1 MAGGFSLRLD
11 AKGLGRLARTL
22 KQAGA
27 DMGDLKAAYKRAA
40 EVVKP
45 EVKDLTP
52 VRSGRLRRTI
62 RTGATQKA
70 GVVRAM
76 GDLKAAYK
84 RAAEVV
90 KPEVKDLTPVRSGRL
105 RRTIRTGATQK
116 AGVVRA
122 GNGSVVYAG
131 VINYGWPGHHIEPK
145 WFMQDGLIS
154 AEAEVDGIFADAM
167 DKAIQQIKGA

>member
-27 DMGDLKAAYKRAA
+27 DMGDLKAAYKRA
-40 EVVKP
+40 
-45 EVKDLTP
+45 T
-52 VRSGRLRRTI
+52 
-62 RTGATQKA
+62 
-70 GVVRAM
+70 
-76 GDLKAAYK
+76 
-84 RAAEVV
+84 EVV

>member
-1 MAGGFSLRLD
+1 MAGGFSIRLD

-27 DMGDLKAAYKRAA
+27 D
-40 EVVKP
+40 
-45 EVKDLTP
+45 
-52 VRSGRLRRTI
+52 
-62 RTGATQKA
+62 
-70 GVVRAM
+70 M